1 MKKHIMPA
9 TIRGKI
15 ILCTATITLF
25 IVAATVSIC
34 FTVFQAFSLRNQI
47 QSTEYNLQI
56 VSNNVAASMA
66 DVIYFSN
73 WCHSNS
79 DISRYLE
86 AFKDLP
92 RMPSI
97 GSDQAALRITALNTH
112 DRLKEE
118 YHYTPAHAANYITR
132 VVISPDNCRNFL
144 QISATSAATTMEVA
158 EMIRDADF
166 FKPLYEAP
174 DYLWLGFREPLYQS
188 STIEWILPVVRP
200 IKNRYDSGTS
210 GWVYLAVSDR
220 VIRDY
225 LTAFPLSSDSSLTIT
240 IGEKNYLL
248 SDNHFVETTLDHTVL
263 SDLSKDAL
271 NPDTKAQL
279 IQLAD
284 GTRRR
289 LVTCPLGGNGWTISL
304 LLSEQDYSTQT
315 QAYLL
320 IILGIGIVII
330 LMGFL
335 LALLLNRTISQ
346 PVNRLSDR
354 IHCIS
359 EGDFSRDETIEGSD
373 ELGHIGQGINYMS
386 ENVQLL
392 MERRVA
398 DEKQKK
404 DLEYQILQSQ
414 INPHFLYNTLNSIK
428 WMATIQNAP
437 GIAEMTTSLARLMK
451 NVAKGTAAQIPLK
464 EELALVN
471 DYVLILKYRYG
482 GNLTVTYD
490 IADEAL
496 NDCLIHRFS
505 LQPLVEN
512 ALFHGIE
519 PKGCPGLINIAAKRT
534 VNARGD
540 DLLQISVTD
549 NGVGMDEETIKQVL
563 QEGGK
568 TSADFF
574 KQLGIHN
581 VHTRIQY
588 AFGPDYGVTIHSKIG
603 EYTTMMLQLPL
614 HSAEHREGDFP
625 LQLSK
630 GEQA

>member
-1 MKKHIMPA
+1 MKKRIMPM

-15 ILCTATITLF
+15 ILCTATITLL

-56 VSNNVAASMA
+56 VSNNVAADMA

-73 WCHSNS
+73 WCCSNS
-79 DISRYLE
+79 EISRYLE

-92 RMPSI
+92 HMPSI

-118 YHYTPAHAANYITR
+118 YQNTHASNYITR
-132 VVISPDNCRNFL
+132 VVISPGNCRNFL
-144 QISATSAATTMEVA
+144 QLSDTSAATTMAVA
-158 EMIRDADF
+158 EMIHEADF
-166 FKPLYEAP
+166 FKPLYEAT
-174 DYLWLGFREPLYQS
+174 DYLWPGFQRPLYQS

-210 GWVYLAVSDR
+210 GWIYLAVSDR

-225 LTAFPLSSDSSLTIT
+225 LTAFPLQSDSILYIT

-263 SDLSKDAL
+263 SDLNKDAL
-271 NPDTKAQL
+271 NPDTNARL
-279 IQLAD
+279 IELTD

-289 LVTCPLGGNGWTISL
+289 LVTCPLGENGWTISL
-304 LLSEQDYSTQT
+304 LLSEQDYSAQT

-320 IILGIGIVII
+320 IIYGIVIVII

-335 LALLLNRTISQ
+335 LAWLLDRTISQ

-354 IHCIS
+354 IRCIS
-359 EGDFSRDETIEGSD
+359 EGDFSRDETIEGND
-373 ELGHIGQGINYMS
+373 ELGHIGHGINYMS

-482 GNLTVTYD
+482 GNLTVAYD
-490 IADEAL
+490 ITDEAL
-496 NDCLIHRFS
+496 SDCLIHRFS

-519 PKGCPGLINIAAKRT
+519 PKGCPGLITITAERT
-534 VNARGD
+534 MNAGGD
-540 DLLQISVTD
+540 DLLLISVTD
-549 NGVGMDEETIKQVL
+549 NGIGMDEETIRQVL
-563 QEGGK
+563 LEEGR

-588 AFGPDYGVTIHSKIG
+588 AFGPNYGITIQSKIG
-603 EYTTMMLQLPL
+603 KYTTMMIRLPYQQ
-614 HSAEHREGDFP
+614 A
-625 LQLSK
+625 K
-630 GEQA
+630 GGQA